1 MVSKMDS
8 FLSNPLVMVLG
19 MIIILIIILSIFR
32 SVAPALTMGVGVDAH
47 IGSLR
52 GSLELEAY
60 KNSMRENFQSYG
72 DVNMNAL
79 ENDMYGDSDSDSG
92 SDSDDEDNLAE
103 FVMFYADW
111 CGHCQR
117 AKPHFEQAMQK
128 YKGPIKLKMMN
139 AEDPSNKEII
149 EKQQIK
155 GFPTIRYYPTGMNE
169 GNYEDY
175 EHERSYEGFANY
187 LGEKSSIVEGFK
199 KAVVGGTRGGR
210 AR

>member
-8 FLSNPLVMVLG
+8 FFSNPLVMVLG

-32 SVAPALTMGVGVDAH
+32 SVAPALTMGIGFDAH

-72 DVNMNAL
+72 DVNMNEL
-79 ENDMYGDSDSDSG
+79 ENESDSDSDSDSG
-92 SDSDDEDNLAE
+92 EDAAE

-117 AKPHFEQAMQK
+117 AKPHFEKIMK
-128 YKGPIKLKMMN
+128 SYDGPIKLKMLN
-139 AEDPSNKEII
+139 AEDPSNKDII
-149 EKQQIK
+149 EQQQIK
-155 GFPTIRYYPTGMNE
+155 GFPTIRYYPNGMNN
-169 GNYEDY
+169 GNHEDY
-175 EHERSYEGFANY
+175 EHERSYDGFMDY
-187 LGEKSSIVEGFK
+187 LK
-199 KAVVGGTRGGR
+199 K
-210 AR
+210 